1 MMRRDGQHEVT
12 CPIARAA
19 RLLGDHWILLILREL
34 GQGNRRFHELLD
46 AIGISPTVLS
56 QRLRYLE
63 AEGLVSR
70 HAYPEVPPR
79 VEYTLTEKGRA
90 ALPLIEQLREY
101 GERWLAPEMPSEAS
115 LPSPDADTVDAP
127 V

>member
-1 MMRRDGQHEVT
+1 MRRDAHHEAN

-19 RLLGDHWILLILREL
+19 RLLGDHWVLLILREL

-46 AIGISPTVLS
+46 GTGISPAVLS

-63 AEGLVSR
+63 AEGLISR
-70 HAYPEVPPR
+70 HAYAEVPPR
-79 VEYTLTEKGRA
+79 VEYALTEKGRA

-101 GERWLAPEMPSEAS
+101 GERWLTPEPPEEAS
-115 LPSPDADTVDAP
+115 FAAAEATAAEV
-127 V
+127 

>member
-1 MMRRDGQHEVT
+1 MRRETPQEVS

-34 GQGNRRFHELLD
+34 GHGNRRFHELLD
-46 AIGISPTVLS
+46 GTGISPAVLS

-63 AEGLVSR
+63 CEGLISR
-70 HAYPEVPPR
+70 HAYAEVPPR
-79 VEYTLTEKGRA
+79 VEYALTTKGRA

-101 GERWLAPEMPSEAS
+101 GEQWLTPHPPSEAEMLREES
-115 LPSPDADTVDAP
+115 QPLDV
-127 V
+127 

>member
-1 MMRRDGQHEVT
+1 MRRDAHHEAN

-19 RLLGDHWILLILREL
+19 RLLGDHWVLLILREL
-34 GQGNRRFHELLD
+34 GRGDRRFHELLVG
-46 AIGISPTVLS
+46 IGISPAVLS

-79 VEYTLTEKGRA
+79 VEYALTDKGRA

-101 GERWLAPEMPSEAS
+101 GERWLSPEPPENAE
-115 LPSPDADTVDAP
+115 LAPDAPSVAG

>member
-1 MMRRDGQHEVT
+1 MRRDAHHEAS

-19 RLLGDHWILLILREL
+19 RLLGDHWVLLILREL

-46 AIGISPTVLS
+46 GTGISPAVLS

-63 AEGLVSR
+63 AEGLISR
-70 HAYPEVPPR
+70 HAYAEVPPR
-79 VEYTLTEKGRA
+79 VEYALTEKGRA

-101 GERWLAPEMPSEAS
+101 GERWLTPEPPEDTAVPSDE
-115 LPSPDADTVDAP
+115 PTVAE